1 MREIMSEEN
10 DPFSDPNSEWYKQG
24 WEAAE
29 SGKKYEDNPYWLPSR
44 KKVNWSSGFN
54 AYKKEHRS
62 PQTERYA
69 KAMEESLERHRA
81 QKKADKDK

>member
-1 MREIMSEEN
+1 MSEEN
-10 DPFSDPNSEWYKQG
+10 DTLRDPNSEWYKQG

-29 SGKKYEDNPYWLPSR
+29 SGKKYEDNPYWFIGR

-54 AYKKEHRS
+54 AYKKEHLS
-62 PQTERYA
+62 PKAALRLR
-69 KAMEESLERHRA
+69 AMEEARERYRA